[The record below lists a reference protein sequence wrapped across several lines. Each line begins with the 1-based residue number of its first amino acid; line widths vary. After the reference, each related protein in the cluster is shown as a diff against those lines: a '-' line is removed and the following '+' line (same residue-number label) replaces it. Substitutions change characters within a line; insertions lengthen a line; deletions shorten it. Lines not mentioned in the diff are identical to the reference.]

1 MQRPSIPLLKCSC
14 KTFLGHGPINQD
26 MNKIRTQNSRNFG
39 CDKCHI
45 TKRKVVNIAIKEDV
59 NILET

>member
-1 MQRPSIPLLKCSC
+1 
-14 KTFLGHGPINQD
+14 

-59 NILET
+59 NILETWKQECKFDCQLDF